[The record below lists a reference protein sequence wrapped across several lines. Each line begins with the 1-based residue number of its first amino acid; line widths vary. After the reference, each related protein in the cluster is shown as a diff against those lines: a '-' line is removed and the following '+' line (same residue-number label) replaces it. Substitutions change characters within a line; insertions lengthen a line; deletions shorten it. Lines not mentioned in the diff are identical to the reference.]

1 MWIEME
7 IEKSQ
12 WENEKS
18 AYLNNMENGWVFLVY
33 FHSFSIWGYFL
44 IALQYRDCT
53 MDFCSFIRLRELIP
67 PITDQC
73 LYIPFLFICM
83 VYVCVR
89 AVPVRLKFLAE
100 KKYKNKIKYG
110 NRLE

>member
-1 MWIEME
+1 MVEF
-7 IEKSQ
+7 
-12 WENEKS
+12 
-18 AYLNNMENGWVFLVY
+18 FLVY

-67 PITDQC
+67 PIADQR

-83 VYVCVR
+83 VLCVCVC
-89 AVPVRLKFLAE
+89 ALRLKFLAE
-100 KKYKNKIKYG
+100 KKKYKNKIKYG